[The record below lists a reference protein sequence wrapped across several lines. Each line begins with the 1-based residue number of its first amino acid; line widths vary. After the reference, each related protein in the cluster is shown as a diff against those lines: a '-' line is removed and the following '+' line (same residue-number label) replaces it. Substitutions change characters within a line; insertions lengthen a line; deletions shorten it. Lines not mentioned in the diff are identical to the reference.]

1 MDLINGFF
9 NAVFGA
15 LLAPF
20 DAWPALLTL
29 VVWSAVIGV
38 VMAVVFRYTSN
49 QRALKAV
56 ADQSRA
62 NLLAIKLFQD
72 DLTVTLGCQL
82 ALLRSVG
89 LGLWYSLP
97 PMIVMIRTKA
107 QSAAAN
113 MAGPQISR
121 MSAPP
126 Q

>member
-62 NLLAIKLFQD
+62 NLLAIKEQR
-72 DLTVTLGCQL
+72 L
-82 ALLRSVG
+82 AAERELHEAEA
-89 LGLWYSLP
+89 SLP
-97 PMIVMIRTKA
+97 QLVERA
-107 QSAAAN
+107 RR
-113 MAGPQISR
+113 AGVTPGVLR
-121 MSAPP
+121 EYWDGE
-126 Q
+126 